1 MADEKIKVFIVDDH
15 DMFRQGVKT
24 LLNSTNRIEVVG
36 EAINGKDFIEKFVHH
51 QPDVV
56 LMDIAMPELDGIEA
70 TALAKEKNPDLKIL
84 ALTMFGEEKYYYQMI
99 QKGIKGFVLKSS
111 GISELLKAIETVA
124 EGNNYFSNELLVKLI
139 QKVGGQNKS
148 DESTTLTPRESEVLK
163 WIALGY
169 SNEEIAEKLH
179 VSVAT
184 IRTHR
189 NNLLHKTGC
198 KNSASLV
205 MWAIK
210 NRVIELE
217 E

>member
-1 MADEKIKVFIVDDH
+1 MTDKKIKVFIVDDH

-24 LLNSTNRIEVVG
+24 LLNTTNRIEVVG
-36 EAINGKDFIEKFVHH
+36 EAINGKDFLEKFTHH
-51 QPDVV
+51 DPDVI
-56 LMDIAMPELDGIEA
+56 LMDIAMPEIDGIEA
-70 TALAKEKNPDLKIL
+70 TALAREKNPDLKIL

-139 QKVGGQNKS
+139 QNVAITNHS
-148 DESTTLTPRESEVLK
+148 EHPLLTPREQEVLK

-179 VSVAT
+179 VSAAT

-189 NNLLHKTGC
+189 TNLLHKTGC

-210 NRVIELE
+210 NKIIDLDE
-217 E
+217 

>member
-1 MADEKIKVFIVDDH
+1 MTDKKIKVFIVDDH

-24 LLNSTNRIEVVG
+24 LLNTTNRIEVVG
-36 EAINGKDFIEKFVHH
+36 EAINGKDFLEKFTHH
-51 QPDVV
+51 DPDVI
-56 LMDIAMPELDGIEA
+56 LMDIAMPEIDGIEA
-70 TALAKEKNPDLKIL
+70 TALAREKNPDLKIL

-139 QKVGGQNKS
+139 QNVAITNNS
-148 DESTTLTPRESEVLK
+148 EHPLLTPREQEVLK

-179 VSVAT
+179 VSAAT

-189 NNLLHKTGC
+189 TNLLHKTGC

-210 NRVIELE
+210 NKIIDLDE
-217 E
+217 

>member
-1 MADEKIKVFIVDDH
+1 MVGQKIKVFIVDDH

-24 LLNSTNRIEVVG
+24 LLDSTNRIEVVG
-36 EAINGKDFIEKFVHH
+36 EAVNGKDFLEKFTQHN
-51 QPDVV
+51 PDVI
-56 LMDIAMPELDGIEA
+56 LMDIAMPEIDGIEA
-70 TALAKEKNPDLKIL
+70 TALAREKKPDLKIL

-99 QKGIKGFVLKSS
+99 QHGIKGFVLKSS

-139 QKVGGQNKS
+139 QNVAVKIQP
-148 DESTTLTPRESEVLK
+148 EHPILTPREQEVLK

-179 VSVAT
+179 VSSAT

-189 NNLLHKTGC
+189 TNLLHKTGC

-205 MWAIK
+205 M
-210 NRVIELE
+210 
-217 E
+217 

>member
-1 MADEKIKVFIVDDH
+1 
-15 DMFRQGVKT
+15 
-24 LLNSTNRIEVVG
+24 
-36 EAINGKDFIEKFVHH
+36 
-51 QPDVV
+51 
-56 LMDIAMPELDGIEA
+56 
-70 TALAKEKNPDLKIL
+70 
-84 ALTMFGEEKYYYQMI
+84 MFGEEKYYYQMI
-99 QKGIKGFVLKSS
+99 QQGIKGFVLKSS

-139 QKVGGQNKS
+139 QNVAITNHS
-148 DESTTLTPRESEVLK
+148 EHPLLTPREQEVLK

-179 VSVAT
+179 VSAAT

-189 NNLLHKTGC
+189 TNLLHKTGC

-210 NRVIELE
+210 NKIIDLDE
-217 E
+217 